1 MPGVIVS
8 VNVEEGQAINQGDP
22 LLSIEAMKMET
33 AIHAERSGSVEKIVT
48 PTGTQVDS
56 KDLLLILTD

>member
-1 MPGVIVS
+1 
-8 VNVEEGQAINQGDP
+8 
-22 LLSIEAMKMET
+22 MKMET